1 MNGAG
6 DTTSINDIVNNSGF
20 SLFSN
25 GIEPLQIVI
34 TLLLALAMG
43 LFVYFIYKKT
53 FAGVMYSRS
62 FNLSLVMLTMVTSMV
77 IMLISSNLTLSLGMV
92 GALSIVRFRTAVKDP
107 IDTVFMFWAIGV
119 GIALGAKFYEVAIIA
134 SVVIGLVMVGMTVFK
149 MRGAAPFLLVLHYN
163 EAASGHI
170 KALVK
175 QIPKSKVKSRV
186 VRPGGIEL
194 ILEVRVRAE
203 EAGFVDKFLRVDGV
217 YDASLISYEGDVIS

>member
-1 MNGAG
+1 MNGTT
-6 DTTSINDIVNNSGF
+6 DTTSISDIVNDNAF

-119 GIALGAKFYEVAIIA
+119 GIALGAKFYEVAVIA

-149 MRGAAPFLLVLHYN
+149 MRGAAPFLLILHYN

-170 KALVK
+170 KALIK

>member
-1 MNGAG
+1 MNGTT
-6 DTTSINDIVNNSGF
+6 DTTSISDIVNDNAF

-34 TLLLALAMG
+34 TLLLAMAMG

-119 GIALGAKFYEVAIIA
+119 GIALGAKFYEVAVIA

-149 MRGAAPFLLVLHYN
+149 MRGAAPFLLILHYN

-170 KALVK
+170 KALIK